1 MNYGTFTTSSSDT
14 FTVTHAIHIA
24 VKIGTDLK
32 RMQRFYKQPTDDE
45 IKQYEREVIALLKGD
60 YLDKIEYG
68 FKAENGSW
76 RIALK
81 YEARYGGVL
90 IADDNPGKI
99 PIGAD
104 ISRCKFHSFLIGNN
118 KWHLLT
124 DDEKEKVYENAEI
137 SFRRVGGIEPE
148 GNWMYDKTYSAGGRG
163 VVRSCVN

>member
-24 VKIGTDLK
+24 AKIGTDLK
-32 RMQRFYKQPTDDE
+32 RMQRFYGQPTDAE
-45 IKQYEREVIALLKGD
+45 IEAYEREVIALLKGD

-68 FKAENGSW
+68 FKVKNGPW

-104 ISRCKFHSFLIGNN
+104 ISRCKFHSCLIGNH
-118 KWHLLT
+118 KWQQLS
-124 DDEKEKVYENAEI
+124 DIQKDQVYKDAKI
-137 SFRRVGGIEPE
+137 SFRRVAGSEPE

-163 VVRSCVN
+163 VVRSCAN